1 MFHILLLNKQRAPRN
16 NICSQSELT
25 LPSAPPCQPGP
36 LHAARGAEGPPP
48 PRWKPGCC
56 GGQWD
61 SVHHT
66 GQGGQDVSTLLPGNG
81 LIHLIRSK
89 VRHWWITRVEVEHKH
104 DAVPFKIWPVNDPFK
119 GADRAKVNKHET
131 LGKRTWALS
140 SASGHQR
147 TCFNALLYFFLTLCH
162 KEKSIFCFFF
172 FNLLRFSEIGWYN
185 VHNSKSSCGDITK
198 GCNIFLNWV
207 SWRIQPGLTPSKHV
221 KGPIKHF

>member
-1 MFHILLLNKQRAPRN
+1 MFHILLLNKQRAPQN

-36 LHAARGAEGPPP
+36 LHTAPGAEGPPP

-66 GQGGQDVSTLLPGNG
+66 GRGGQDVSTLLPGNG

-89 VRHWWITRVEVEHKH
+89 VRHWWIMRVEVEYKH

-140 SASGHQR
+140 SASGHVSMRYSIFFFYPFPSFSGPLSQGKVHL
-147 TCFNALLYFFLTLCH
+147 AFLTCA
-162 KEKSIFCFFF
+162 
-172 FNLLRFSEIGWYN
+172 
-185 VHNSKSSCGDITK
+185 
-198 GCNIFLNWV
+198 V
-207 SWRIQPGLTPSKHV
+207 SQKLDGTTCTTQNPPAVTSQRAVISLSTE
-221 KGPIKHF
+221 